1 MLWLIGTGPMARDY
15 ALVLKSLDVPF
26 TVIGR
31 NEERTAAFARAFS
44 CNGLSNGADH
54 AVRLALRGEVAR
66 PAFAIIA
73 TPVDTLAPLT
83 LLLADI
89 CPQILVEKP
98 GALEAEEIDAIF
110 QHPRVSRGMTSV
122 FVGYNRRFLASVS
135 TLRDRLSEEGPV
147 LSASIEFDE
156 PVPRIESLDT
166 NTVIKAR
173 WGYANASHVF
183 DLLFYLCG
191 RSRELHAI
199 PSQPMDPPVGW
210 HPGHSVFV
218 GCGLTSAGTRY
229 VYHGN
234 YASVGRWRIAM
245 SVHRRRYVLR
255 PLEILK
261 MVEGPSVA
269 EQDVPLLHND
279 ESNLKPGLKGQ
290 VEAFLSGDPEARL
303 ATAGYQAWHLRHL
316 ATVFGYPE

>member
-1 MLWLIGTGPMARDY
+1 MARDY
-15 ALVLKSLDVPF
+15 ALVLKNIDIPF
-26 TVIGR
+26 TVVGR
-31 NEERTAAFARAFS
+31 DVERTAVFARDFGCDGIS
-44 CNGLSNGADH
+44 DGVGH
-54 AVRLALRGEVAR
+54 AVRIAFRGEVAM
-66 PAFAIIA
+66 PSFAIVA

-83 LLLADI
+83 ALLADI

-98 GALEAEEIDAIF
+98 GALEAAEMEAIF
-110 QHPRVSRGMTSV
+110 RHPRIASGVTSV
-122 FVGYNRRFLASVS
+122 FVGYNRRFLASVN
-135 TLRDRLSEEGPV
+135 TLRNRLAEEGSV

-166 NTVIKAR
+166 NAAIKAR

-191 RSRELHAI
+191 RSVELHTVA
-199 PSQPMDPPVGW
+199 SQPVDPAIAW

-218 GCGLTSAGTRY
+218 GSGLTSTGTRY

-245 SVHRRRYVLR
+245 SVPRRRYILM
-255 PLEILK
+255 PLETLK

-269 EQDVPLLHND
+269 EQDVPLLYRD
-279 ESNLKPGLKGQ
+279 DSNLKPGLKGQ
-290 VEAFLSGDPEARL
+290 VEAFLSGDPAARL
-303 ATAGYQAWHLRHL
+303 ATAAYQAWHLRHL
-316 ATVFGYPE
+316 ATVFGYPL